1 MRVWSSFLRGWSR
14 TQLLVFFENQVHTH
28 TGETQFWFDHIYKL
42 FMIFYRCKDDR
53 FCWGLLPELLH
64 VFFVCVNVGKMTSV
78 IRDPRAVIQR
88 VLLLFLSC
96 RNKSRYLSGVKLRC
110 SKPHEL
116 ILALDKS
123 GITRDNFIP
132 AIELIETHSPCFPE
146 VSECLRKHIG
156 FLILNTTFSQIKTSD
171 QKHIFQGF

>member
-1 MRVWSSFLRGWSR
+1 MWANDISD
-14 TQLLVFFENQVHTH
+14 Q
-28 TGETQFWFDHIYKL
+28 
-42 FMIFYRCKDDR
+42 
-53 FCWGLLPELLH
+53 
-64 VFFVCVNVGKMTSV
+64 
-78 IRDPRAVIQR
+78 DPRAVIQR

-132 AIELIETHSPCFPE
+132 AIELIELIPMFPE
-146 VSECLRKHIG
+146 VRNVFG
-156 FLILNTTFSQIKTSD
+156 NTSVS
-171 QKHIFQGF
+171 